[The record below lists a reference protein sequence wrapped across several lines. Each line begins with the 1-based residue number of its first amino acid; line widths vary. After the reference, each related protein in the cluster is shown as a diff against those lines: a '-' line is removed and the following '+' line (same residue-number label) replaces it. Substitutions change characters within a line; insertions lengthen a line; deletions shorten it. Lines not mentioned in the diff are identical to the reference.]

1 MKHLPDENLPERKKK
16 RQGIMLE
23 TSRQI
28 KKSPDES
35 VETSGPFLLIGYLFF
50 LSRKI
55 YAEFGFVFKLSV
67 FF

>member
-1 MKHLPDENLPERKKK
+1 
-16 RQGIMLE
+16 MLE

-35 VETSGPFLLIGYLFF
+35 VETSGLFLLIGYLFF
-50 LSRKI
+50 LIRKI

>member
-1 MKHLPDENLPERKKK
+1 
-16 RQGIMLE
+16 MLE